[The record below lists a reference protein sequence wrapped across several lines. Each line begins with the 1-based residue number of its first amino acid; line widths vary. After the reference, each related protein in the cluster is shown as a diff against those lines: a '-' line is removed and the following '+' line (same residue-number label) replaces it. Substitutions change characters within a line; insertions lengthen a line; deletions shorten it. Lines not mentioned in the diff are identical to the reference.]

1 MSNSMKIILLRL
13 VANVCTSNLILRN
26 KLIFLCLQLALIQAN
41 TESMS
46 IRILVESLL
55 LGYVEILVDKNFV
68 FIVQLFVG
76 SYG

>member
-1 MSNSMKIILLRL
+1 
-13 VANVCTSNLILRN
+13 VRN

-55 LGYVEILVDKNFV
+55 LGYVEMLADKNFV